1 MREPTNETITQEELK
16 KILSYS
22 KDTGEFTWIQKANKF
37 SNVGVGSV
45 ADRVSGSYKVI
56 SINRKAYKSHRL
68 VWLYFYGHFPDEMI
82 DHIDCDSLNNRVEN
96 LRLATSSN
104 NNWNR
109 TLNSNTK
116 TGVKGVRIH
125 QNGNYEARIMC
136 NKISYYLGVFDS
148 LKDAEQAVRAK
159 RLELHGEYTRDE

>member
-56 SINRKAYKSHRL
+56 SINRKAY
-68 VWLYFYGHFPDEMI
+68 
-82 DHIDCDSLNNRVEN
+82 NQTN
-96 LRLATSSN
+96 L
-104 NNWNR
+104 
-109 TLNSNTK
+109 
-116 TGVKGVRIH
+116 
-125 QNGNYEARIMC
+125 
-136 NKISYYLGVFDS
+136 
-148 LKDAEQAVRAK
+148 
-159 RLELHGEYTRDE
+159 